1 MDYIKLPQDNIPL
14 VLLGDVMQGLKKIPS
29 ESISCIVTS
38 PPYWNL
44 RDYYMP
50 GQIGH
55 EQTPEE
61 YITKMVEISK
71 ELLRILKKDG
81 AYFLNIG
88 DTYIDK
94 GLQMIP
100 QRVAYRMINEVKMI
114 CKNKKKVGWLLRN
127 QIIWYKCLTG
137 DTSLF
142 IKADGKYQLTTI
154 SELYNE
160 LNSFREVLL
169 PTISKEGKEIWVK
182 VKKLFSNGK
191 APVKKIVLTSGLII
205 KTTENHYLPV
215 LKGTQAKS
223 NRLYFKLQIEKV
235 SNLKEGEHL
244 WLNTHF
250 NIDLPI
256 GKQKDYK
263 YGYLVGF
270 FLAEGNFIYR
280 KRFNKCSNFSMYAL
294 KRWALEKGYSS
305 VEEYL
310 KNRKEKEIVG
320 IELSC
325 GIKDEKKGYL
335 DNFIHLFE
343 FKQHKYGNELML
355 VSYGEVCNFIG
366 KYIGGDTSHN
376 KFLKNDVFNT
386 SIKFLNG
393 VLQGFLDGDGYY
405 DKVNDR
411 YRVNV
416 TKNEELVESLM
427 VIAKILNKEF
437 RIHLNSNYAKSF
449 GNSYPISSFTIQPY
463 KNRIINKKILFQ
475 AIRKIEN
482 GEVENIFDLEVA
494 PIYTTYCGK
503 GTTDNPTKE
512 KRKAKWN
519 NLYFLA
525 NGILTHNSNHMPSP
539 VKTRYTNTYEPIYFF
554 TRDDW
559 EKQVYFNLDAVRI
572 PYKSKEEKYKTN
584 QSSLCFKDSDLYKF
598 VKNNNFGFPEE
609 LSEED
614 YIKLLPQIEK
624 KNKELNYSGKFKG
637 HEINV
642 GASPGGRS
650 SITGIKYVKKRKI
663 ELPQEV
669 ICDYLREWKEKK
681 GISIKEI
688 DEKLGYNYTAGHWFR
703 KDAGGSLPSPQDW
716 KKLKKLLEFDNK
728 YDKEMT
734 EMHYV
739 LQTIRKHPNG
749 KNPGDFWEM
758 KCAKLER
765 AHFAV
770 FPEEL
775 PRKAILACCPPNG
788 IVLDPFAGSGT
799 TGKVAK
805 ELNRKSILIEL
816 QPKFLEIIKERCG
829 NIKEIKL

>member
-1 MDYIKLPQDNIPL
+1 MDYIKLSLDNTPL

-44 RDYYMP
+44 RDYYMTE
-50 GQIGH
+50 QIGH
-55 EQTPEE
+55 EKTPEE

-127 QIIWYKCLTG
+127 QIIWYK
-137 DTSLF
+137 
-142 IKADGKYQLTTI
+142 
-154 SELYNE
+154 
-160 LNSFREVLL
+160 
-169 PTISKEGKEIWVK
+169 P
-182 VKKLFSNGK
+182 
-191 APVKKIVLTSGLII
+191 
-205 KTTENHYLPV
+205 
-215 LKGTQAKS
+215 
-223 NRLYFKLQIEKV
+223 
-235 SNLKEGEHL
+235 
-244 WLNTHF
+244 
-250 NIDLPI
+250 
-256 GKQKDYK
+256 
-263 YGYLVGF
+263 
-270 FLAEGNFIYR
+270 
-280 KRFNKCSNFSMYAL
+280 
-294 KRWALEKGYSS
+294 
-305 VEEYL
+305 
-310 KNRKEKEIVG
+310 
-320 IELSC
+320 
-325 GIKDEKKGYL
+325 
-335 DNFIHLFE
+335 
-343 FKQHKYGNELML
+343 
-355 VSYGEVCNFIG
+355 
-366 KYIGGDTSHN
+366 
-376 KFLKNDVFNT
+376 
-386 SIKFLNG
+386 
-393 VLQGFLDGDGYY
+393 
-405 DKVNDR
+405 
-411 YRVNV
+411 
-416 TKNEELVESLM
+416 
-427 VIAKILNKEF
+427 
-437 RIHLNSNYAKSF
+437 
-449 GNSYPISSFTIQPY
+449 
-463 KNRIINKKILFQ
+463 
-475 AIRKIEN
+475 
-482 GEVENIFDLEVA
+482 
-494 PIYTTYCGK
+494 
-503 GTTDNPTKE
+503 
-512 KRKAKWN
+512 
-519 NLYFLA
+519 
-525 NGILTHNSNHMPSP
+525 NHMPSP

-572 PYKSKEEKYKTN
+572 PYKSKEEKYKAN
-584 QSSLCFKDSDLYKF
+584 QSSLCFKNSDIYKF
-598 VKNNNFGFPEE
+598 TKNNNFGFPEE

-624 KNKELNYSGKFKG
+624 KNKELNYNGKFKG

-663 ELPQEV
+663 ELPQDV
-669 ICDYLREWKEKK
+669 ICDYLREWREKK
-681 GISIKEI
+681 GISIKKI
-688 DEKLGYNYTAGHWFR
+688 DEKLGYDYTAGHWFR
-703 KDAGGSLPSPQDW
+703 KDAGGSLPSTQDW
-716 KKLKKLLEFDNK
+716 IKLKKLLEFDNK

-739 LQTIRKHPNG
+739 LQTIRRHPNG

-816 QPKFLEIIKERCG
+816 QPKFLEMIKERCR
-829 NIKEIKL
+829 NINK